1 MVIELR
7 PPLLVN
13 KGSAISDLIFE
24 NDLKG
29 LIFFGD
35 DITDIDGFIA
45 VRTYDRSPDFSGLAV
60 AIVTPDSSPLVAE
73 SADLSLFG
81 VPECAETLRRLAEL
95 LAHRAAQ
102 RDTEKAE

>member
-24 NDLKG
+24 NGLKG

-45 VRTYDRSPDFSGLAV
+45 VRSYDRGPDFTGLAV
-60 AIVTPDSSPLVAE
+60 AIVTPILARWWRPPRIFFLH
-73 SADLSLFG
+73 G
-81 VPECAETLRRLAEL
+81 VRECAEVLRRLAEL
-95 LAHRAAQ
+95 LAQSAAGRRAE
-102 RDTEKAE
+102 DAE